1 MNCKSVILA
10 AGLGTRMKSSKP
22 KMLHSIGGK
31 PMVWWALQA
40 VLEAMDQR
48 PHMVIGP
55 DDSAVEAFV
64 GDGAHFVIQK
74 ERLGTAHALMQTASD
89 LQGSSEFV
97 LVINGDMPLL
107 QADTLRRMIEVQAKN
122 KGPVTILTAKPSKAR
137 GFGRVMRAS
146 DGSIREIMEEAHASP
161 EQLAMKEVNVGAYCF
176 RAEWLWAQLPE
187 LPPSPKGEYY
197 ITDLIGEAVSTGE
210 RVGWVEA
217 EQDDEIIGINTRQH
231 LAEAQNAAQ
240 RRINRRWMLAGVTIL
255 DPEGTYIDTSVR
267 IGVDSTIMPNTYIQG
282 DTEIGEDCLIGPN
295 SLISDSSIGD
305 RCKILMSVV
314 KNATLEDEVDI
325 GPFAHLRPG
334 AHLCK
339 GVHMGSFGEVKAS
352 KLGPG
357 VRMGHFSYIGDT
369 TIGENTNIGAGTV
382 TCNFDG
388 ESKHKTIIG
397 EDVFIGS
404 DTMLVAPVKLGNGSR
419 TGAGS
424 VVTKDVPENTL
435 VAGAPARAIR
445 KLDKRDK

>member
-255 DPEGTYIDTSVR
+255 DPEGTYIDASVR

-282 DTEIGEDCLIGPN
+282 DTEIG
-295 SLISDSSIGD
+295 
-305 RCKILMSVV
+305 
-314 KNATLEDEVDI
+314 
-325 GPFAHLRPG
+325 
-334 AHLCK
+334 
-339 GVHMGSFGEVKAS
+339 
-352 KLGPG
+352 
-357 VRMGHFSYIGDT
+357 
-369 TIGENTNIGAGTV
+369 
-382 TCNFDG
+382 
-388 ESKHKTIIG
+388 
-397 EDVFIGS
+397 
-404 DTMLVAPVKLGNGSR
+404 
-419 TGAGS
+419 
-424 VVTKDVPENTL
+424 
-435 VAGAPARAIR
+435 
-445 KLDKRDK
+445 